1 MCSRFCTNTVDSLPQ
16 YTITNTTT
24 NDVLISSLRTEH
36 TNVLTE
42 TTMVPESDI
51 TDKAELYTTTE
62 INKIIVSS
70 AGPIKMFK
78 GDDSH
83 FSNNFTYDKNVT
95 TVEPIFVDGVTTIGP
110 STKIFDE
117 YTTNNILTF
126 SKKQQNNGGETITT
140 ISYASTANI
149 NNDNEL
155 TTDTSQPVTSEDVFQ
170 MSTIP
175 NVKNNKDNVDE
186 NASSFTT
193 TEPSIKIFKEYTAN
207 NILSTL
213 PNEQQEIDISSTVSN
228 LSVNLTTDKIDEN
241 IATTNTFES
250 VTSKDVFQIN
260 ATTNLISNSNDY
272 VEENSTRLSEPKL
285 VEVTTFYDGN
295 SETIIFNDGT
305 ENTLTSTVTNSGT
318 FETEN
323 TVDSQDLNISN
334 STHLQDLFETS
345 TFNGVENETKYF
357 DDNSNNNL
365 SSTNIILGDNT
376 GITNIGT
383 ESATK
388 PQNIKNIQTTTLP
401 ENEEKS
407 TTTIRAFNEFS
418 STLTTDEST
427 HLNTNNDSIDYID
440 TSTQSVNRFD
450 SVETTT
456 LNNVVNR
463 TQVLDNNIN
472 TPHTSTVMIYN
483 DNIQTTTD
491 KSILFNKN
499 EYTESSTETKT
510 FEETIF
516 NTTPTNLESTP
527 NDFKSNTVRVINK
540 IQEVTVTTDNLN
552 EPMNSRTIYP
562 DEENEIKN
570 NVPSTTKSYSEITKI
585 HGPNTIESI
594 TTENLSFQTFDTTT
608 VRIGLNEEIEKKNAS
623 SFLETTTND
632 EFSMFVSTTTD
643 QELSV
648 ISNGPVRSET
658 QFDQDEET
666 TKISNFLTTTS
677 FNLNVNT
684 DRGNGNNQTYGII
697 NPVENGAILPETTT
711 DFVYKEKEYNYTTTS
726 SPSSITTVTEAQT
739 STIGTINDGGSTFI
753 PKINGIGNTTPTR
766 YDDVEMTTVY
776 TTMYSKNVEN
786 NDSEETTLRPATN
799 TNTESITF
807 SNTIVEKT
815 TVNSVISNQSTEKN
829 TKQSITSD
837 NIEAITVTAPN
848 QVTDYFAN
856 EPFNSTRTDDVETT
870 VSESTTE
877 DVAPYTVPGS
887 FSLNDSNVS
896 QNTKEKWNLLFDTG
910 STNLSSTDAPPLVVG
925 TRFTTINGMEETITN
940 IEPTEAIV
948 SKEIFTGIYEVTDGT
963 TNNAANGIEYD
974 LTTTTARTRGKN
986 ESVVTSTG
994 VADRDDTISENEIST
1009 MANEVTTGLYFE
1021 RKNESI
1027 VSTQIQGDQTDKIV
1041 AGGDTTTEKII
1052 TLNSVNSFETTTNIP
1067 MVTESTP
1074 FTIFTTTDMDVK
1086 YVNRDNQETT
1096 TVKIMT
1102 MADWIKTKNTTPKE
1116 LSNEIVTENN
1126 FESSTEFN
1134 IRKHDDYVTTDISL
1148 EPLEKTNGENQID
1161 DSSSVPFNDA
1171 TTEINLVTTSIEVL
1185 VSSLSTENDNLTTTE
1200 YTITTD
1206 VSTAKSTENFKSTTF
1221 ETTNKNNLDTITNPN
1236 EIVSYV
1242 TTIKNKINTIEFHD
1256 STEPF
1261 TALPTEETTL
1271 NPQTDFPY
1279 IVDLKNESISHGTE
1293 PDTTDLN
1300 NMLTTTEY
1308 TITSKSIGIEDA
1320 TETPADHNQTN
1331 INNSNYVQQITA
1343 ATRKWCWN
1351 DTDCDAGHKCLAAKC
1366 LPTGES
1372 RVNNCPPGII
1382 TLQCL
1387 KGIIYT

>member
-42 TTMVPESDI
+42 TTMIPGSDI
-51 TDKAELYTTTE
+51 TDKVELYTTTE

-70 AGPIKMFK
+70 PGPIKMFK

-83 FSNNFTYDKNVT
+83 FSNNFTYNKNVET
-95 TVEPIFVDGVTTIGP
+95 TIEPIFFDSVTTIGP

-126 SKKQQNNGGETITT
+126 SNEQQNNDNDIISTV
-140 ISYASTANI
+140 SYASESSNSNR
-149 NNDNEL
+149 NNDNEF

-170 MSTIP
+170 ISTIP
-175 NVKNNKDNVDE
+175 NVKNNKDNFDE
-186 NASSFTT
+186 NVSSFTT
-193 TEPSIKIFKEYTAN
+193 SEPSIKIFNEYTTN
-207 NILSTL
+207 NILTL
-213 PNEQQEIDISSTVSN
+213 SNEQQNNDNEISSTVSN
-228 LSVNLTTDKIDEN
+228 LSENLTTSKIDKN
-241 IATTNTFES
+241 KATTNTFQS

-260 ATTNLISNSNDY
+260 TTPNLISNNNDY
-272 VEENSTRLSEPKL
+272 FEDNSTRLSEPKP

-295 SETIIFNDGT
+295 SETIIFNSGT
-305 ENTLTSTVTNSGT
+305 EDTLPSTVTNFGT

-334 STHLQDLFETS
+334 STHQQDLFETS
-345 TFNGVENETKYF
+345 TLNGIENETKYF
-357 DDNSNNNL
+357 NDNSNNNL
-365 SSTNIILGDNT
+365 PSTNTIQGDNT
-376 GITNIGT
+376 GIINIGT
-383 ESATK
+383 ESTTI

-401 ENEEKS
+401 ENVKEK
-407 TTTIRAFNEFS
+407 TTTIRTYNEFS
-418 STLTTDEST
+418 STLTIDQST
-427 HLNTNNDSIDYID
+427 NINTYSDSTNNID
-440 TSTQSVNRFD
+440 TSTQSVNNFD

-456 LNNVVNR
+456 LNNMVNR

-472 TPHTSTVMIYN
+472 IPLTSTVIIDN
-483 DNIQTTTD
+483 DYTQTNTD
-491 KSILFNKN
+491 KSLLINKN
-499 EYTESSTETKT
+499 ENTESSTESKT
-510 FEETIF
+510 FEEIVF
-516 NTTPTNLESTP
+516 DTTPTNLESTP
-527 NDFKSNTVRVINK
+527 NDFKSNTVKIINK

-570 NVPSTTKSYSEITKI
+570 NMPSTTKSYSEISNI
-585 HGPNTIESI
+585 HDPNAIEKI

-608 VRIGLNEEIEKKNAS
+608 IRIRLNEKVEKKNVS
-623 SFLETTTND
+623 SFLETTTID
-632 EFSMFVSTTTD
+632 EFSMPGSTTTD
-643 QELSV
+643 QELSQ

-658 QFDQDEET
+658 HFDKDEEI

-677 FNLNVNT
+677 FDLNGNT
-684 DRGNGNNQTYGII
+684 DRGNGNNQIYTTV
-697 NPVENGAILPETTT
+697 NPVENGSILLETTT
-711 DFVYKEKEYNYTTTS
+711 DFVNKEKEYNNTTTS
-726 SPSSITTVTEAQT
+726 SPSSITIVTDAQT
-739 STIGTINDGGSTFI
+739 STIGTTNDRGSTFI
-753 PKINGIGNTTPTR
+753 PTMINGIDTTPTS
-766 YDDVEMTTVY
+766 YDDVKTTTVY
-776 TTMYSKNVEN
+776 TTISSKNVEN
-786 NDSEETTLRPATN
+786 NDSVGTTLRPATN
-799 TNTESITF
+799 KNSDSISV
-807 SNTIVEKT
+807 SNTIDEKT
-815 TVNSVISNQSTEKN
+815 TENSVNSNRSTEKN
-829 TKQSITSD
+829 TKQPITTD
-837 NIEAITVTAPN
+837 NIEVITVTAPN
-848 QVTDYFAN
+848 QVTDDFAN
-856 EPFNSTRTDDVETT
+856 EPLNMTRTDNAQTP
-870 VSESTTE
+870 VSKSTTE
-877 DVAPYTVPGS
+877 NAIPSTVPSS

-896 QNTKEKWNLLFDTG
+896 QDTKQKWNLLFDTG
-910 STNLSSTDAPPLVVG
+910 SMNLSSADAPPSVVG

-948 SKEIFTGIYEVTDGT
+948 SKEIFTGIYEVTDDT

-1067 MVTESTP
+1067 MITESTP

-1086 YVNRDNQETT
+1086 YANRDNQETT

-1102 MADWIKTKNTTPKE
+1102 MVDWIKTKNTTPKE
-1116 LSNEIVTENN
+1116 LSNETATENN
-1126 FESSTEFN
+1126 FDSSTEFN
-1134 IRKHDDYVTTDISL
+1134 IREHSDYITTDISL
-1148 EPLEKTNGENQID
+1148 EPLEITNGENQID
-1161 DSSSVPFNDA
+1161 DSSRVPLNDA
-1171 TTEINLVTTSIEVL
+1171 TTVINLVTTSIEVL
-1185 VSSLSTENDNLTTTE
+1185 VSSLSTENDNLITTE
-1200 YTITTD
+1200 NTINTD
-1206 VSTAKSTENFKSTTF
+1206 GSITKSTTF
-1221 ETTNKNNLDTITNPN
+1221 ETLHKNDLDTISNPN
-1236 EIVSYV
+1236 DSVSYV
-1242 TTIKNKINTIEFHD
+1242 TTIKNKINMIEFHD
-1256 STEPF
+1256 STEPL

-1271 NPQTDFPY
+1271 NLQTDSPY
-1279 IVDLKNESISHGTE
+1279 IVDLKNESISRETE

-1320 TETPADHNQTN
+1320 TEKPADQNQTN
-1331 INNSNYVQQITA
+1331 INNSNYVQQITT

-1351 DTDCDAGHKCLAAKC
+1351 DIDCDAGHKCLAAKC